1 MIKVP
6 GAQRKDATK
15 GEGNSSPNPENRGN
29 FPACSLRK
37 IDRIL
42 SQMPFFLTFFSCRG
56 SRRVEK
62 GKKILSRGK
71 CLQGVKMPETVPTM
85 LLARGWSAGVTE
97 CHLQQQHSVNPSRVP
112 QESQVTLHHPKGHT
126 AGPTEE
132 LGCTVLL
139 DPKGR
144 RTSASLWFLVCSR
157 SGAACSKFKYRSV
170 KPLHGLH
177 C

>member
-1 MIKVP
+1 MHHFEQYPSRMTLEMIKVP

-85 LLARGWSAGVTE
+85 LLARGWSAGLQSVTYN
-97 CHLQQQHSVNPSRVP
+97 SSTVWTPA
-112 QESQVTLHHPKGHT
+112 ESPRSHRWPCITLRVTLL
-126 AGPTEE
+126 GPQ
-132 LGCTVLL
+132 
-139 DPKGR
+139 R
-144 RTSASLWFLVCSR
+144 NW
-157 SGAACSKFKYRSV
+157 AAQSF
-170 KPLHGLH
+170 
-177 C
+177 